1 MILLAV
7 VMLCSCKAQ
16 KDQYTYFYDVQNIPA
31 GVLDAHRKAITLQ
44 PDDELAI
51 SVSSEVAKAT
61 AHFNMSTADMTDATT
76 TLTTNRMQQTYI
88 VNRDGDIDFPTLGK
102 IHVEGMTTTQLKDY
116 LVERISKS
124 VKDPM
129 VKVSIVNFRVN
140 VLGEVRE
147 PGVVKSEG
155 ERITLL
161 EALAA
166 CQDLSEYGN
175 RNNVMVIREDAKGN
189 IQYGKVDL
197 QSTDLIKSPY
207 YYLQQND
214 VVYVGPT
221 DVRRE
226 NSRLNENTSNRL
238 TAISIIVT
246 ALTSAATIIVTVT
259 R

>member
-147 PGVVKSEG
+147 PGVV
-155 ERITLL
+155 
-161 EALAA
+161 
-166 CQDLSEYGN
+166 
-175 RNNVMVIREDAKGN
+175 
-189 IQYGKVDL
+189 
-197 QSTDLIKSPY
+197 
-207 YYLQQND
+207 
-214 VVYVGPT
+214 
-221 DVRRE
+221 
-226 NSRLNENTSNRL
+226 
-238 TAISIIVT
+238 
-246 ALTSAATIIVTVT
+246 
-259 R
+259 